1 MPERFYE
8 IDSSIVS
15 NNDQLVSKL
24 NTDSSKQ
31 DCYSDFY
38 SSGYDPGSN
47 YKKVNKGQGII
58 I

>member
-15 NNDQLVSKL
+15 NNNQLVSKL

-38 SSGYDPGSN
+38 SGGYDLGSM
-47 YKKVNKGQGII
+47 YKKVNKGQGIVI
-58 I
+58 